1 MPFAP
6 SALNARVPR
15 PAVCLHFA
23 LILAASLFYAGSAE
37 SQGFNCKDYAE
48 ICGPSEL
55 SPSEV
60 DGPYN
65 YVENQPQ
72 GSDYT
77 NLTDGLISGSGC
89 QNGSYGCE
97 LMRLE
102 QSTESAKF
110 RFDFL
115 DGPQT
120 IFGFVIWN
128 DRGTTGDGVAELEVV
143 LYDASDNIVAAFETP
158 MEDLTTEHSIFFG
171 DPNLPAGTPGALQGF
186 PNIAYAVWG
195 IRSFHG
201 DPGPDPQAHQLRE
214 VGFNPVTGAGYEVI
228 ATEFDASAGAIPAD
242 TVINDICTHPC
253 PSKIRRMARGDFVY
267 LKAGLDLP
275 ANFDPETAKF
285 EIEVFS
291 DGVSVWDGLL
301 MAGDVTAN
309 GWKWNF
315 RDRAARRGSGTRDGI
330 AFMSMSPN
338 NAGIWRWQMKAFANF
353 SAVTDPEISVVV
365 DIDGANVFARTATWK
380 ERANGFVFDMTNSS
394 P

>member
-1 MPFAP
+1 MTFFP
-6 SALNARVPR
+6 SAANARVAQPLAR
-15 PAVCLHFA
+15 ISCV
-23 LILAASLFYAGSAE
+23 LIFAASLLYAGTAE
-37 SQGFNCKDYAE
+37 ARAFDCKDNAE

-60 DGPYN
+60 DGPYV
-65 YVENQPQ
+65 YVESQPQ
-72 GSDYT
+72 GSDYS
-77 NLTDGLISGSGC
+77 NLTDGLISGTGC
-89 QNGSYGCE
+89 GNGSYGCE

-102 QSTESAKF
+102 QATESAAF

-143 LYDASDNIVAAFETP
+143 LYDAGDNIVAAFETP

-171 DPNLPAGTPGALQGF
+171 DPALPAGTPGALQGF
-186 PNIAYAVWG
+186 PNISYAVWR

-201 DPGPDPQAHQLRE
+201 DPGPDPHAHQLRE

-228 ATEFDASAGAIPAD
+228 ATEFDATGGSIPAD
-242 TVINDICTHPC
+242 TALNDICNHPC
-253 PSKIRRMARGDFVY
+253 PSKIRRVARREFVY
-267 LKAGLDLP
+267 LRAGLDLP
-275 ANFDPETAKF
+275 ATFDPETAEF

-291 DGVSVWDGLL
+291 DGASVWNGLL
-301 MAGDVTAN
+301 MAGDVTPK

-315 RDRAARRGSGTRDGI
+315 RDRAARGGAGTRDGI

-338 NAGIWRWQMKAFANF
+338 NAGIWRWRLKAFGDF
-353 SAVTDPEISVVV
+353 SGATSPEISVVL
-365 DIDGANVFARTATWK
+365 DIDGTNVFARTATWQ
-380 ERANGFVFDMTNSS
+380 ERSNGFVFDLTN